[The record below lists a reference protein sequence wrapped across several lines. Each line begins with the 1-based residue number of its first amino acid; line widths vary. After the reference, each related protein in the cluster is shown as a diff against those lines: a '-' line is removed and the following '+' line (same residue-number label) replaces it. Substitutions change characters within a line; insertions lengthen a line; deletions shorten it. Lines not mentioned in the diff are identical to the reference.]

1 MVVQE
6 LISSLSFFFLMIRRP
21 PRSTRTDTLF
31 PYTTLFRS
39 IGQRQERRGSHAIAG
54 IGIEAAEIETELP
67 AGDADQD
74 GGQQGD
80 HEQTGQPT
88 AGAVERGKRRH
99 GGFSG
104 RVVEQAEAVVAD
116 VQGRLEGNAGTGFGI
131 WGILSL

>member
-1 MVVQE
+1 
-6 LISSLSFFFLMIRRP
+6 MIRRP
-21 PRSTRTDTLF
+21 PGSTRTDTRF

-39 IGQRQERRGSHAIAG
+39 
-54 IGIEAAEIETELP
+54 ETELP

-104 RVVEQAEAVVAD
+104 RVVEQAERHMRNGRSAEHMSELQSLMRTSYAVFCLT
-116 VQGRLEGNAGTGFGI
+116 QKTKTISISTTSR
-131 WGILSL
+131 SH